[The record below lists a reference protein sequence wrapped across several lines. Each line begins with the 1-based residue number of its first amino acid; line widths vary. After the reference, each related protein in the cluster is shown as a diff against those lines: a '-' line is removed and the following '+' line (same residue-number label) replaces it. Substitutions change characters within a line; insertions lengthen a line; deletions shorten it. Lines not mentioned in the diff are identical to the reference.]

1 MIVPSPRP
9 APARFRPHATRALL
23 AALVALVASLPAQE
37 RGDRLLVC
45 NRSED
50 TLSIFDPRTGR
61 ELATLKT
68 GPTPAEVAVS
78 PDGRTA
84 VVSNAR
90 SGGGAQTADL
100 TVVDVVA
107 ARVRGNVRLTD
118 RRGRAPSLRGVA
130 FAPDGRAL
138 AVAGAGGR
146 AVAGSPLE
154 GAWHTS
160 WSTGQSA
167 PQLVAITADGRQAAT
182 TCPRDGT
189 VSFFALAP
197 STPRTPRAAPRITR
211 TGRGAEGIA
220 LHPVTGDAWVANRD
234 DDLLSVVSAAS
245 GEVLHTFD
253 TGRAPLRVA
262 FTPRGDR
269 VLVTCIRGGELMI
282 FDAAARALLGEVSV
296 HGDRSEQS
304 SLPRGVVSDPE
315 GERAYVTCARG
326 EFVAVIDLRRAE
338 VVARIDAR
346 RGPAGLAFARPR
358 R

>member
-9 APARFRPHATRALL
+9 APARFRPHATLALL
-23 AALVALVASLPAQE
+23 AALVASLPAQE
-37 RGDRLLVC
+37 PGDRLLVC

-78 PDGRTA
+78 ADGRTA

-107 ARVRGNVRLTD
+107 ARVRGEVRLAG
-118 RRGRAPSLRGVA
+118 RRGHAPSLHGVA
-130 FAPDGRAL
+130 FAPDGRAI
-138 AVAGAGGR
+138 AVSGADGR
-146 AVAGSPLE
+146 AIAGSARAS
-154 GAWHTS
+154 AWSTS
-160 WSTGQSA
+160 WSTGQRA
-167 PQLVAITADGRQAAT
+167 PQLVAVTPDGQHAVT
-182 TCPRDGT
+182 TSPRDGT
-189 VSFFALAP
+189 VSFVPLAP
-197 STPRTPRAAPRITR
+197 IASGAAPRVTR
-211 TGRGAEGIA
+211 TGVGAEGIA
-220 LHPVTGDAWVANRD
+220 LHPVTGEAWVASRD

-269 VLVTCIRGGELMI
+269 VLVTCVRGGELMI
-282 FDAAARALLGEVSV
+282 FDAAARALLGEVSI

-304 SLPRGVVSDPE
+304 SLPRGVVSDPA

-326 EFVAVIDLRRAE
+326 EFIAVIDLRRAE